1 MTHTYQ
7 FEQITRKDCE
17 AMGGNIPW
25 KVSKERLFR
34 LDRNPQARKPWWFY
48 LVFEGKERISI
59 INGTPLLDDEG
70 NPIEARDNP
79 HPPEACAACVV
90 RKGTPTPLVI
100 LIRREER
107 SIRRAEMRSMRR
119 VVAKQR
125 PTFNAVPEDIV
136 WHMHRRG
143 KTLDTWSL
151 QVLKSQ
157 NRDTLKSLS
166 KAGVK

>member
-1 MTHTYQ
+1 MTHTHQ

-25 KVSKERLFR
+25 TVSTKRLFR
-34 LDRNPQARKPWWFY
+34 LDRNPQAQKPWWFY
-48 LVFEGKERISI
+48 RSFERGERISI
-59 INGTPLLDDEG
+59 INGTPLLDGEG
-70 NPIEARDNP
+70 NPIESVDNP
-79 HPPEACAACVV
+79 HPPGACVV

-107 SIRRAEMRSMRR
+107 RIRRAEMRSMRR

-157 NRDTLKSLS
+157 SRDTLKSLP
-166 KAGVK
+166 KAGSA